1 MTLTRAYLALLA
13 LSAASTAVAAS
24 GLSGRWLAL
33 LVLALAWAKARLI
46 LNRYLGLAQAPAIA
60 RGFALVLGLFM
71 ALVMGLAALPDPGQV

>member
-33 LVLALAWAKARLI
+33 LVLTLAWAKARLI

>member
-33 LVLALAWAKARLI
+33 LVLTLAWAKAQLI

-71 ALVMGLAALPDPGQV
+71 ALLMGLAALADPGQV